1 MFRPSALGQPKN
13 ASAYTPPGKETDMQ
27 TPLHFILQF
36 DMKSPYNRA
45 YRNAAEALSCSL
57 SAGEAA
63 GKTPCTTI
71 VLCDTDEAIQ
81 RHRMT
86 GLPVIAVSHDG
97 NSSEELMGTPWLI
110 LSPEALTRDFLYKVY
125 CRHYER
131 PMWILET
138 ERCRLRELSAEDFDA
153 LLLLQTEN
161 VQNPEGCFFPDG
173 CDNPEDLLSNYIRH
187 QYPFFDFGLYAVL
200 EKSTGNFMGIAG
212 FTGITEIAADDI
224 SLSAEVSYALLQK
237 YQRREF
243 AKEVLLALLAYGRK
257 TGGFEQFTARIRP
270 DNVASAALAR
280 KCGIQIYTI

>member
-81 RHRMT
+81 RHRMA
-86 GLPVIAVSHDG
+86 GLPVIAVSHTG

-110 LSPEALTRDFLYKVY
+110 LSPEALTRDFLYAV
-125 CRHYER
+125 
-131 PMWILET
+131 IT
-138 ERCRLRELSAEDFDA
+138 
-153 LLLLQTEN
+153 N
-161 VQNPEGCFFPDG
+161 VPCGFWRRNAVGFGSFPQKTSMLCCFF
-173 CDNPEDLLSNYIRH
+173 
-187 QYPFFDFGLYAVL
+187 
-200 EKSTGNFMGIAG
+200 
-212 FTGITEIAADDI
+212 
-224 SLSAEVSYALLQK
+224 
-237 YQRREF
+237 
-243 AKEVLLALLAYGRK
+243 RK
-257 TGGFEQFTARIRP
+257 KMRRIRRDAFFLP
-270 DNVASAALAR
+270 AATTR
-280 KCGIQIYTI
+280 KIFL